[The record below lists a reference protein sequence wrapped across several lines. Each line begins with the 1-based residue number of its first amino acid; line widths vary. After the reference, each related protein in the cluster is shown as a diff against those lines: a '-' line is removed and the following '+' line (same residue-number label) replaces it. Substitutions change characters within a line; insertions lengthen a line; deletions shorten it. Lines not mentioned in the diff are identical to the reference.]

1 MPQLLQVHS
10 AHYEEDGHRLL
21 FLATEESGEWTVRL
35 FDLDDKS
42 AQPIDETHASNLAE
56 AKQQAKKMLSLYLH
70 RIAMLPAFIEV
81 EMKPLTWAPDDRF
94 LVSQGASA

>member
-1 MPQLLQVHS
+1 MPQLLQAQS

-21 FLATEESGEWTVRL
+21 FLATKESGEWLVRL

-42 AQPIDETHASNLAE
+42 AEPIDQTHASNLDDAKRQAE
-56 AKQQAKKMLSLYLH
+56 KMLSLYLH
-70 RIAMLPAFIEV
+70 RIAMLPAFVEV
-81 EMKPLTWAPDDRF
+81 EMKPLEWARDDRF